1 MAITVAAMKRWLV
14 SFLLVG
20 GGATLVLSATLNL
33 VGAWILLEPSD
44 EVALGISR
52 GEVWRWFGAS
62 LAAGLLMIGWGVRV
76 GRRSLRAAAES

>member
-1 MAITVAAMKRWLV
+1 MAAMKRRIV
-14 SFLLVG
+14 SFLLIG
-20 GGATLVLSATLNL
+20 GGATSVLSATLNL

-44 EVALGISR
+44 EVALWISR

-76 GRRSLRAAAES
+76 GRRVLRVAAKS

>member
-1 MAITVAAMKRWLV
+1 MIVAATKRRIV
-14 SFLLVG
+14 SFLLLG

-33 VGAWILLEPSD
+33 VSAWIFLEPTD

-76 GRRSLRAAAES
+76 GRRGLQAAAKS

>member
-1 MAITVAAMKRWLV
+1 MIVAATKRWIV
-14 SFLLVG
+14 SFLLLG
-20 GGATLVLSATLNL
+20 GGATVVLSATLNL
-33 VGAWILLEPSD
+33 VRAWILLEPPD